1 VRARAASGNPAEL
14 DEALRLIAVTPDR
27 LASAD
32 LIARAAAAV
41 AGGATAIWLRD
52 RTRHPRELL
61 DLAAGLR
68 ERALGERAW
77 LIVSDR
83 LDVALAAGAE
93 ALQLGRHSLPPAAV
107 RPILPPSL
115 RLGYSA
121 HLPLAGERDAIAAS
135 DFVMLGPVFE
145 TPKDEPVRP
154 IGLEGLDGTVAQ
166 IARPVVAIG
175 GIDTRNVAGLR
186 ERGVTGIAVI
196 RAIFAA
202 SDPERAAS
210 DLRRAFG

>member
-14 DEALRLIAVTPDR
+14 DEALRLVAVTPDR
-27 LASAD
+27 LPAAD

-61 DLAAGLR
+61 DLAARLR
-68 ERALGERAW
+68 EQALGDRAW

-83 LDVALAAGAE
+83 LEVALAGGAE
-93 ALQLGRHSLPPAAV
+93 ALQLGRRSLLPAAV
-107 RPILPPSL
+107 RPILPRSL

-121 HLPLAGERDAIAAS
+121 HLPLEGDAIAAS
-135 DFVMLGPVFE
+135 DFVVLGPVFE

-175 GIDTRNVAGLR
+175 GIDPRNAVGLR

-202 SDPERAAS
+202 SEPERAARE
-210 DLRRAFG
+210 LRRAFG